1 MLFSEAKGRGVMST
15 DTATTVGTVDGF
27 LVDPPSAR
35 VVALR
40 LKKTSGSGD
49 TLHWEDLTSFGTD
62 HVTVSS
68 ADVISAA
75 RGRAA
80 ELHAKST
87 DLVGKRILTDAGDEI
102 GTVTDVDFDPG
113 NGAVVSLITSQDSI
127 YGSRLVGC
135 GSYAVI
141 VRKS

>member
-15 DTATTVGTVDGF
+15 DTATRAGTVDGF
-27 LVDPPSAR
+27 VVDAPSAR

-40 LKKTSGSGD
+40 LKKTPGSGD

-62 HVTVSS
+62 HVTVRS

-80 ELHAKST
+80 ELDAKSAE
-87 DLVGKRILTDAGDEI
+87 LVGKRILTDAGDEI
-102 GTVTDVDFDPG
+102 GTVTDVDFNPD
-113 NGAVVSLITSQDSI
+113 NGAVVSLITSQDTI

-141 VRKS
+141 VRNA